1 MKKIVLFLV
10 GMMSVFAA
18 QAQWSVSP
26 EAGITAVNMNAGRHN
41 DRWEAGWKLGVGVE
55 YQFTPR
61 FSLKSGVHYT
71 QRGGTWFPLFGYD
84 ANEELYVG
92 TLKAK
97 RHFLQL
103 PLMAQWGWNLGKDV
117 RLNMGVGGYV
127 AYDTHHSASYGHYSN
142 FYGYGGEY
150 DYGYVYSYD
159 YAEGSGS
166 NFFRGINAFDWGA
179 SLAVGLEVKE
189 LYFNLGY
196 DASLGK
202 EYKYDSIGLNYNT
215 LSLTVGYKFRLGK

>member
-18 QAQWSVSP
+18 QAQWSVAP
-26 EAGITAVNMNAGRHN
+26 EAGITAVNMNAGLHN

-55 YQFTPR
+55 YQLTQR
-61 FSLKSGVHYT
+61 FSLKSGLHYT
-71 QRGGTWFPLFGYD
+71 QRGGTWFPLLGYD

-92 TLKAK
+92 TLKDK

-103 PLMAQWGWNLGKDV
+103 PLMAQWGWNLGQDV

-127 AYDTHHSASYGHYSN
+127 AYDTHHSSSYGYYSDFN
-142 FYGYGGEY
+142 GEYGYG
-150 DYGYVYSYD
+150 YGYIYSYG

-179 SLAVGLEVKE
+179 SLAVGLEVKN

-202 EYKYDSIGLNYNT
+202 EYEYDSVGLNYHT